1 MTEIVIDACV
11 ALAWCFPDEAN
22 GYADAVLEGLERH
35 TMLVPALWP
44 VEITNALLVAERRR
58 RIKAS
63 ETRQFF
69 ALINELPV
77 VMDSRSV
84 TDAVSNL
91 LPLGREY
98 GLSAYDATY
107 LELAMRHGA
116 SLATLDS
123 KLQSAARKAGIQIF
137 KAA

>member
-1 MTEIVIDACV
+1 MTEIVIDASV
-11 ALAWCFPDEAN
+11 ALAWCFPDEAS
-22 GYADAVLEGLERH
+22 GYADAILEVLERH
-35 TMLVPALWP
+35 TMLVPALWA

-58 RIKAS
+58 RIKPS
-63 ETRQFF
+63 EARQFF
-69 ALINELPV
+69 ALLNELPV
-77 VMDSRSV
+77 VMDSPSV

-107 LELAMRHGA
+107 LDVAMRHGA

-123 KLQSAARKAGIQIF
+123 KLQNAARKAGIQIF
-137 KAA
+137 KTA